1 MSQINLI
8 QVLIAFLIFPGLLF
22 ALPMGWMMM
31 WLERKSLARMQG
43 RIGPPFFQPFF
54 DFIKLMAKRP
64 IARLQWESNIYTGL
78 ALLAVGANLGAL
90 TLLPIFLNPS
100 AEVGDLILFV
110 ALAEIAPICWIL
122 AGFASRSIFGQ
133 VGAVREATLTIA
145 SNLPFITAL
154 IALASAA
161 KSLQMSE
168 LVTQPALPVRLLGLL
183 ALLIC
188 LPVRLR
194 LNPFSL
200 PNAEQEIYSGAVTE
214 FDGAR
219 LALWELAHALEWV
232 MLSGLVI
239 CLACPWRS
247 ALWWVNVLLFGLGCL
262 LMAILLTTFAAATAR
277 LKISQASNLFWRWG
291 FGVSLLALIVA
302 LIPLGV

>member
-1 MSQINLI
+1 MNQLNII
-8 QVLIAFLIFPGLLF
+8 PILIAFLIFPGLFF
-22 ALPMGWMMM
+22 AMPMGWTMM

-54 DFIKLMAKRP
+54 DFLKLMGKRP
-64 IARLQWESNIYTGL
+64 IARPGWESHLYTAL

-90 TLLPIFLNPS
+90 SLLPVFLNPS
-100 AEVGDLILFV
+100 AGVGDVILFV
-110 ALAEIAPICWIL
+110 ALAEVAPICWII

-133 VGAVREATLTIA
+133 VGAMREATLTIA
-145 SNLPFITAL
+145 ANLPFITAL
-154 IALASAA
+154 IALASAS
-161 KSLQMSE
+161 KSLQLSA
-168 LVTQPALPVRLLGLL
+168 LVTQPALPVRLLALL

-188 LPVRLR
+188 LPVKLR

-214 FDGAR
+214 FEGAR

-232 MLSGLVI
+232 MLSGLVL
-239 CLACPWRS
+239 CLPCPWRS
-247 ALWWVNVLLFGLGCL
+247 PLWWVNVLLFALGCL
-262 LMAILLTTFAAATAR
+262 LVAILLTTLAAATAR
-277 LKISQASNLFWRWG
+277 LKISQVSKLFWRWG
-291 FGVSLLALIVA
+291 LGVSLLALIVA

>member
-1 MSQINLI
+1 MSQLNLI
-8 QVLIAFLIFPGLLF
+8 QVFIAFFIFPGLLF

-31 WLERKSLARMQG
+31 WLERKSIARMQG

-90 TLLPIFLNPS
+90 TLLPVFLNSS
-100 AEVGDLILFV
+100 AGVGDLILFV

-154 IALASAA
+154 LALASAA
-161 KSLQMSE
+161 KSLQMSD

-188 LPVRLR
+188 LPVKLR

-200 PNAEQEIYSGAVTE
+200 PNAEQEIYSGAITE

-219 LALWELAHALEWV
+219 LALWELSHALEWV

-247 ALWWVNVLLFGLGCL
+247 ALWWVNILLFGLGCL
-262 LMAILLTTFAAATAR
+262 LVAILLTTFAAATAR

>member
-1 MSQINLI
+1 MSQLNLI
-8 QVLIAFLIFPGLLF
+8 QVFIAFLIFPGLLF

-31 WLERKSLARMQG
+31 WLERKSIARMQG

-90 TLLPIFLNPS
+90 TLLPVFLNSS
-100 AEVGDLILFV
+100 AGVGDLILFV

-154 IALASAA
+154 LALASAA
-161 KSLQMSE
+161 KSLQMSD

-188 LPVRLR
+188 LPVKLR

-200 PNAEQEIYSGAVTE
+200 PNAEQEIYSGAITE

-219 LALWELAHALEWV
+219 LALWELSHALEWV

-247 ALWWVNVLLFGLGCL
+247 TLWWVNILLFGLGCL
-262 LMAILLTTFAAATAR
+262 LVAILLTTFAAATAR

>member
-1 MSQINLI
+1 MSSANVIQI
-8 QVLIAFLIFPGLLF
+8 LIAFLVFPGILF
-22 ALPMGWMMM
+22 ALPMGWTMM

-54 DFIKLMAKRP
+54 DFVKLMAKRP
-64 IARLQWESNIYTGL
+64 VDRSSGESRFYTGL

-90 TLLPIFLNPS
+90 TLLPVFLNRFGG
-100 AEVGDLILFV
+100 AGDLILFV
-110 ALAEIAPICWIL
+110 ALAEVAPICWIL

-133 VGAVREATLTIA
+133 VGAVREAVLTIA
-145 SNLPFITAL
+145 YNLPFITAL
-154 IALASAA
+154 LALASAA
-161 KSLQMSE
+161 KSMQMSD
-168 LVTQPALPVRLLGLL
+168 LVTQPAWPVRLLGLL

-188 LPVRLR
+188 LPVKLR

-200 PNAEQEIYSGAVTE
+200 ANAEQEIYSGAVTE

-232 MLSGLVI
+232 LLSGLVV

-247 ALWWVNVLLFGLGCL
+247 GYWWADIILFGLGCL
-262 LMAILLTTFAAATAR
+262 LVTILLTSLAAATAR
-277 LKISQASNLFWRWG
+277 LKVNQAGNLFGRWG

-302 LIPLGV
+302 LIPMGV

>member
-1 MSQINLI
+1 MSPVNLL
-8 QVLIAFLIFPGLLF
+8 QMLIALFIFPGLLF
-22 ALPMGWMMM
+22 ALPMGWTMM

-54 DFIKLMAKRP
+54 DFLKLMAKRP
-64 IARLQWESNIYTGL
+64 IKRSLWEGMIYTGL

-90 TLLPIFLNPS
+90 TLLPVFLDRP

-122 AGFASRSIFGQ
+122 AGFASQSIFGQ
-133 VGAVREATLTIA
+133 VGAMREAVLTIVY
-145 SNLPFITAL
+145 NLPFITAL
-154 IALASAA
+154 LALASAA
-161 KSLQMSE
+161 KSLQMSA
-168 LVTQPALPVRLLGLL
+168 LVTLPALPVRTLGLL
-183 ALLIC
+183 ALFIC
-188 LPVRLR
+188 LPVKLR

-200 PNAEQEIYSGAVTE
+200 ANAEQEIYSGAMTE

-232 MLSGLVI
+232 LLSGLVV

-247 ALWWVNVLLFGLGCL
+247 TYWWVNVIFFGLGCL
-262 LMAILLTTFAAATAR
+262 LIAILLTTLAAATAR
-277 LKISQASNLFWRWG
+277 LKIGQASNLFWRWG

>member
-1 MSQINLI
+1 MSQLNLI
-8 QVLIAFLIFPGLLF
+8 QVFIAFLIFPGLLF

-31 WLERKSLARMQG
+31 WLERKSIARMQG

-64 IARLQWESNIYTGL
+64 IARLEWESNIYTGL

-90 TLLPIFLNPS
+90 TLLPVFLNSS
-100 AEVGDLILFV
+100 AGVGDLILFV

-145 SNLPFITAL
+145 SDLPFITAL
-154 IALASAA
+154 LALASAA
-161 KSLQMSE
+161 KSLQMSD

-188 LPVRLR
+188 LPVKLR

-200 PNAEQEIYSGAVTE
+200 PNAEQEIYSGAITE

-219 LALWELAHALEWV
+219 LALWELSHALEWV

-247 ALWWVNVLLFGLGCL
+247 TLWWVNILLFGLGCL

>member
-1 MSQINLI
+1 MSQLNLI
-8 QVLIAFLIFPGLLF
+8 QVFIAFLIFPGLLF

-31 WLERKSLARMQG
+31 WLERKSIARMQG

-90 TLLPIFLNPS
+90 TLLPVFLNSS
-100 AEVGDLILFV
+100 AGVGDLILFV

-154 IALASAA
+154 LALASAA
-161 KSLQMSE
+161 KSLQMSD

-188 LPVRLR
+188 LPVKLR

-200 PNAEQEIYSGAVTE
+200 PNAEQEIYSGAITE

-219 LALWELAHALEWV
+219 LALWELSHALEWV

-247 ALWWVNVLLFGLGCL
+247 TLWWVNILLFGLGCL

>member
-1 MSQINLI
+1 MSQLNLI
-8 QVLIAFLIFPGLLF
+8 QVFIAFLIFPGLLF

-31 WLERKSLARMQG
+31 WLERKSIARMQG

-90 TLLPIFLNPS
+90 TLLPVFLNSS
-100 AEVGDLILFV
+100 AGVGDLILFV

-154 IALASAA
+154 LALASAA
-161 KSLQMSE
+161 KSLQMSD

-188 LPVRLR
+188 LPVKLR

-200 PNAEQEIYSGAVTE
+200 PNAEQEIYSGAITE

-219 LALWELAHALEWV
+219 LALWELSHALEWV

-247 ALWWVNVLLFGLGCL
+247 SLWWVNILLFGLGCL
-262 LMAILLTTFAAATAR
+262 LVAILLTTFAAATAR

>member
-1 MSQINLI
+1 MSQLNII
-8 QVLIAFLIFPGLLF
+8 QVFIAFLIFPGLLF

-31 WLERKSLARMQG
+31 WLERKSIARMQG

-64 IARLQWESNIYTGL
+64 IARLEWESNIYTGL

-90 TLLPIFLNPS
+90 TLLPVFLNSS
-100 AEVGDLILFV
+100 AGVGDLILFV

-154 IALASAA
+154 LALASAA
-161 KSLQMSE
+161 KSLQMSD

-188 LPVRLR
+188 LPVKLR

-200 PNAEQEIYSGAVTE
+200 PNAEQEIYSGAITE

-219 LALWELAHALEWV
+219 LALWELSHALEWV

-247 ALWWVNVLLFGLGCL
+247 TLWWVNILLFGLGCL

>member
-1 MSQINLI
+1 MSQLNLI
-8 QVLIAFLIFPGLLF
+8 QVFIAFLIFPGLLF

-31 WLERKSLARMQG
+31 WLERKSIARMQG

-64 IARLQWESNIYTGL
+64 IARLEWESNIYTGL

-90 TLLPIFLNPS
+90 TLLPVFLNSS
-100 AEVGDLILFV
+100 AGVGDLILFV

-154 IALASAA
+154 LALASAA
-161 KSLQMSE
+161 KSLQMSD

-188 LPVRLR
+188 LPVKLR

-200 PNAEQEIYSGAVTE
+200 PNAEQEIYSGAITE

-219 LALWELAHALEWV
+219 LALWELSHALEWV

-247 ALWWVNVLLFGLGCL
+247 TLWWVNILLFGLGCL
-262 LMAILLTTFAAATAR
+262 LVAILLTTFAAATAR